1 MATRFLNVIA
11 TLVVDDSEME
21 CQLLRAQL
29 GHFAWV
35 KVLDCVHDG
44 LEAIGYVRRSDP
56 FAGRQALLY
65 PDLILLDFKM
75 PRCDGMQVLEFLSH
89 QLCRPKVVLWSSDVK
104 QIDMRLAVE
113 LGADVVCS
121 KPSGLAELT
130 EILQRLGVHRPQAR
144 PFAPRGAIVNAEPMH
159 A

>member
-1 MATRFLNVIA
+1 MATRFNVIA

-29 GHFAWV
+29 GQFAWL

-44 LEAIGYVRRSDP
+44 LEAIAYVRQTDP
-56 FAGRQALLY
+56 FTGRQACLY

-75 PRCDGMQVLEFLSH
+75 PRCDGMQVLEFLRH
-89 QLCRPKVVLWSSDVK
+89 QLCRPKVVLWSSDLG
-104 QIDMRLAVE
+104 QIDIPLAIE

-121 KPSGLAELT
+121 KPNGLADLAD
-130 EILQRLGVHRPQAR
+130 ILQRLGTHMPQPRSVAR
-144 PFAPRGAIVNAEPMH
+144 RGAIVNAEPIH